1 MTLKPSD
8 QSHTQH
14 SSAACVMIMMQLQ
27 REEVRKR
34 IQKGE
39 RRTTRKEGE
48 TGGIFLHYTVPCLV
62 SIRSIVPHP
71 LQLVC
76 IALPG
81 VCLQYYI
88 AARVNYQVSW
98 FHSLNSLY
106 RHSFTLLSGSK
117 IPLASQWEM

>member
-39 RRTTRKEGE
+39 RCAARKEGE
-48 TGGIFLHYTVPCLV
+48 TGGIFLHYTVPCFV
-62 SIRSIVPHP
+62 SIGSIVPHP
-71 LQLVC
+71 LQLLFLESVFN
-76 IALPG
+76 II
-81 VCLQYYI
+81 LQLELTI
-88 AARVNYQVSW
+88 KLAC
-98 FHSLNSLY
+98 
-106 RHSFTLLSGSK
+106 FTV
-117 IPLASQWEM
+117 